1 VVDKNPF
8 AERGRSLEEDYFR
21 RKEQE
26 VIDKLRQ
33 KARSEEYRR
42 RLAEHTGIADEEVL
56 KDLQELGYNPGNL
69 ILLHLVPLLQT
80 AWADGKMTDKER
92 ALILQAARAHGVEA
106 GSEAD
111 TNLGRWLIE
120 RPSQAQFDKGL
131 RAVSM
136 IMQAMSAETR
146 TACERDMIAMTTA
159 LATVSGGILGFGRIS
174 PEEKQIL
181 AQIAEELKGRGK

>member
-8 AERGRSLEEDYFR
+8 ADRGRALEDDYFR

-33 KARSEEYRR
+33 KARSEEYRKR
-42 RLAEHTGIADEEVL
+42 MAEQTGVADEEL
-56 KDLQELGYNPGNL
+56 LNDLQELGYNPRNL

-92 ALILQAARAHGVEA
+92 ALIVKAARAHGVEE

-111 TNLGRWLIE
+111 TNLASWLAE
-120 RPSQAQFDKGL
+120 RPTQAQMDKGL

-136 IMQAMSAETR
+136 IVQAMQPETR
-146 TACERDMIAMTTA
+146 AACERDMLAMTTA
-159 LATVSGGILGFGRIS
+159 LATASGGILGFGRIS
-174 PEEKQIL
+174 PEERQIL
-181 AQIAEELKGRGK
+181 TQIAEELKGRGK